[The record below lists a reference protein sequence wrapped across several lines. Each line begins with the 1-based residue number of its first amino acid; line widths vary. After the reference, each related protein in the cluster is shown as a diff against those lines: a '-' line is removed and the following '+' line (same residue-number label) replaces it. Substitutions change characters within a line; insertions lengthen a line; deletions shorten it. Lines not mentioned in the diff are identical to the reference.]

1 MSNPERMRI
10 VTPRL
15 SPTIEDYEI
24 LDTTF
29 SDADKY
35 PFLKELEICSLLMAQ
50 GGEKGGNTRGHFWMD
65 EHLPRVRA
73 MGRLPA

>member
-35 PFLKELEICSLLMAQ
+35 PFLKELEICSLLMTQ

-65 EHLPRVRA
+65 EYLPRVRV